1 MAGLRKVEFVQS
13 NRGKQQVLLDGYT
26 YSQNRVNEEATYWRC
41 TKRPCKGKI
50 TTIAG
55 FLRNSF
61 GHDHPPSNKTTVK
74 FVSTMRK
81 RARSETT
88 PMQQI
93 FNDEL
98 MKEAD
103 QDIPDIPT
111 FPSIKSSMYRQRRT
125 MMPVLPQTLQDVDL
139 QGPWS
144 QTHDGKRFLL
154 FSDGDADKMVVFST
168 EDQLRLLQEA
178 DTIYMDGT
186 FTCCP
191 QLWNQLYSLHARKD
205 DQTYPL
211 VYALLPDRQTT
222 TYVRLFENLKTHVH
236 RLFNR
241 VLDPVCVQ
249 TDFEMAAIRAV
260 EQSFPNADIKG
271 CMFHYTQAIWRK
283 TQQIGLAEQY
293 KNDDSV
299 KTWVRRAAGLPLL
312 PMNEVQNTFVG
323 SNANHP
329 SSTQGSRVQ
338 RLRCDD
344 MGG

>member
-1 MAGLRKVEFVQS
+1 
-13 NRGKQQVLLDGYT
+13 
-26 YSQNRVNEEATYWRC
+26 
-41 TKRPCKGKI
+41 
-50 TTIAG
+50 
-55 FLRNSF
+55 
-61 GHDHPPSNKTTVK
+61 
-74 FVSTMRK
+74 
-81 RARSETT
+81 
-88 PMQQI
+88 
-93 FNDEL
+93 
-98 MKEAD
+98 
-103 QDIPDIPT
+103 
-111 FPSIKSSMYRQRRT
+111 

-144 QTHDGKRFLL
+144 QTHDGKRCLL
-154 FSDGDADKMVVFST
+154 FSGGDADKMVVFST

-222 TYVRLFENLKTHVH
+222 TYVRLFENLKTHIH
-236 RLFNR
+236 RIFNR
-241 VLDPVCVQ
+241 VLDPVSVQ

-299 KTWVRRAAGLPLL
+299 KTWV
-312 PMNEVQNTFVG
+312 
-323 SNANHP
+323 
-329 SSTQGSRVQ
+329 
-338 RLRCDD
+338 
-344 MGG
+344 